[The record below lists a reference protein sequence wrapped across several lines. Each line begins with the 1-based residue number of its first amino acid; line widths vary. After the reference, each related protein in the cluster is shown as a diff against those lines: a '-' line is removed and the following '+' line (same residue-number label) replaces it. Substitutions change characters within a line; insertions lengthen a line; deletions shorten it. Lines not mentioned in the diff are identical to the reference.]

1 MPAPLEG
8 LRVLDLGWLMVG
20 PISAR
25 YLTDLGA
32 DTIKL
37 ESGRR
42 KDPLRS
48 MAPFKDGKR
57 GPERSVVYHMI
68 NAGKR
73 SLAMDIRGAAG
84 KQIVHKLVKW
94 ADVLIESFSPGMID
108 RMGYSYR
115 ELSAINPR
123 LIMVSTGIL
132 GRTGPYGLGT
142 SGTGITGSAFSGATA
157 LLGWPDRKPTGPS
170 GPWTDSVAPRF
181 VVSSILAALH
191 RRKATGAGCYI
202 DVAQAECGL
211 QFLLPAFA
219 DGSAHQRP
227 MERRGHAGSVL
238 RCPSGV
244 FPCKGADRWITIDA
258 SDNAS
263 WLALKKV
270 VGAPLSKPEFD
281 TLIGRLR
288 QRRDI
293 EAIIGEWTR
302 LQEPLEL
309 EACLQALQI
318 AAHVVCNATDL
329 AEDPDLK
336 HYGHYNKVADPVIG
350 EFVVTGP
357 QFRLTATPHMPARPG
372 PCIGDASD
380 DILKSICGLS
390 DGDIAKLKTDGI
402 LG

>member
-191 RRKATGAGCYI
+191 RRKTTGTGCYI

-219 DGSAHQRP
+219 DGAAHGRSQ
-227 MERRGHAGSVL
+227 ERQGHAGSAL

-244 FPCKGADRWITIDA
+244 FPCKGADRWIAIDA

-263 WLALKKV
+263 WLALKEV
-270 VGAPLSKPEFD
+270 VGAPLSDPNFD
-281 TLIGRLR
+281 TLVGRLR
-288 QRRDI
+288 HRQDI
-293 EAIIGEWTR
+293 EAAISKWTQSHEPHQLETR
-302 LQEPLEL
+302 LQAQQVP
-309 EACLQALQI
+309 
-318 AAHVVCNATDL
+318 AHVVCSATDL
-329 AEDPDLK
+329 AEDPDLR
-336 HYGHYNKVADPVIG
+336 HHHHYNTVVDPVIG
-350 EFVVTGP
+350 EFTVTGP
-357 QFRLTATPHMPARPG
+357 QFRLTVTPHMPPRPG
-372 PCIGDASD
+372 PCIGDAAD
-380 DILKSICGLS
+380 DILTSICGLS